1 MLHRSSNMVSRHE
14 IGMPTQRSQ
23 LTDSFRIFANQ
34 TRRRPYKGLLRTL
47 WNFAKIRWQLFS
59 RAGEGILLLLIRW
72 STVGSYPSDQTSTI
86 RISDGQPQVSGK
98 LTFKTATL
106 KLYISLADNI
116 FKPVFVSISLEL
128 NIIGCSSSSCTLAV
142 TYLTVD
148 YVRVGMG
155 RGGEETE
162 RYLSSSG
169 QFYFSTYLVL
179 INAAS
184 TRPHN
189 TKLMLLCQH

>member
-1 MLHRSSNMVSRHE
+1 MKLREDSLTALLSSRRGNIIVINPLFHSRQLSLRS
-14 IGMPTQRSQ
+14 
-23 LTDSFRIFANQ
+23 D
-34 TRRRPYKGLLRTL
+34 Y
-47 WNFAKIRWQLFS
+47 
-59 RAGEGILLLLIRW
+59 
-72 STVGSYPSDQTSTI
+72 STI